1 MGTIHIT
8 EHELVLIASAL
19 DLTCHILA
27 GWKDEQTKIK
37 ELEDLR
43 QKLYRE
49 WEEDEHENA

>member
-1 MGTIHIT
+1 MGTVHIT
-8 EHELVLIASAL
+8 EHELVLIASSL

-27 GWKDEQTKIK
+27 GWKDEQAKIK

-49 WEEDEHENA
+49 WKEDESHD

>member
-1 MGTIHIT
+1 MGTVHIT

-27 GWKDEQTKIK
+27 VWNDEQTKCK
-37 ELEDLR
+37 ELDDLR

-49 WEEDEHENA
+49 WEEEQHD

>member
-1 MGTIHIT
+1 MGTVHIT
-8 EHELVLIASAL
+8 DPELVLIASAL
-19 DLTCHILA
+19 DLNCHILA

-49 WEEDEHENA
+49 WEEDGHD